1 MLYAILIRLFYLGI
15 VIVSPFHR
23 KARLWIKGRTGWAR
37 HMPTWKADSVA
48 VYWFHAASLGEFEQG
63 RPLMEAMRKRE
74 PHSKLLLTFFS
85 PSGFEVRK
93 NFALADHT
101 CYLPLDTARN
111 ARLFVRLVQP
121 RAVFFIKYEFWY
133 YYLRQLH
140 LSGIPLYLV
149 SGIFRPGQP
158 FFHAYGQ
165 WFRNKLGFFSHFYV
179 QDQAS
184 ANLLASVGFRN
195 VTVTG
200 DTRFDRVTAIMAQAG
215 TIEPISAFS
224 AGSFCMVAGSTWP
237 PDEALLVRF
246 INQSDTGVRL
256 ILAPHDIRPHHISRL
271 MKMITRN
278 CIRYSETGKGI
289 PSDCQVLVI
298 DNVGMLSSLYRYG
311 RVAYIGGGFGA
322 GIHNTLEPAAAGLPV
337 IFGPKFRKFREA
349 VDLINIGG
357 AYPVRNYREF
367 NAALQ
372 MLRADAGKYNTS
384 VSAILQYVSENTG
397 ATERILQS
405 VFGI

>member
-1 MLYAILIRLFYLGI
+1 
-15 VIVSPFHR
+15 
-23 KARLWIKGRTGWAR
+23 
-37 HMPTWKADSVA
+37 MPAWRSGSVP

-63 RPLMEAMRKRE
+63 RPLIEALRKRE
-74 PHSKLLLTFFS
+74 PDCRILLTFFS

-93 NFALADHT
+93 NFALVDHT

-133 YYLRQLH
+133 HYLRELH
-140 LSGIPLYLV
+140 VSGIPLYLV
-149 SGIFRPGQP
+149 SGIFRPGQL
-158 FFHAYGQ
+158 FFHRYGY
-165 WFRNKLGFFSHFYV
+165 WFRKKLGYFSHFYV

-184 ANLLASVGFRN
+184 ATLLAAAGFRN
-195 VTVTG
+195 ITVTG
-200 DTRFDRVTAIMAQAG
+200 DTRFDRVTAIMALTG
-215 TIEPISAFS
+215 DIEPIRAFS
-224 AGSFCMVAGSTWP
+224 AGSFCIVAGSTWP

-256 ILAPHDIRPHHISRL
+256 ILAPHDIRPHHISRM
-271 MKMITRN
+271 MKEIARK
-278 CIRYSETGKGI
+278 CIRYSDAGEGI
-289 PSDCQVLVI
+289 PPDCQVLVI

-337 IFGPKFRKFREA
+337 IFGPNFRKFREA

-357 AYPVRNYREF
+357 AYPVRNFREL
-367 NAALQ
+367 NTTLQ
-372 MLRADAGKYNTS
+372 TLRADAGKYNAS
-384 VSAILQYVSENTG
+384 ASAILQYVAENTG